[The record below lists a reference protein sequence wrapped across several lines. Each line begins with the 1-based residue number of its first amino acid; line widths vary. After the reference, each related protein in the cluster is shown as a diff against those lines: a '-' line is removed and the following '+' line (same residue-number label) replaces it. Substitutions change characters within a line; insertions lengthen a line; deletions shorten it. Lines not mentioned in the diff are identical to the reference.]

1 MPTSALLLAL
11 TAAFVHALWNV
22 LLARARDP
30 RAAAAVALLV
40 AEVAFAVPAVLTWRV
55 DRAVWPYVVASGALQ
70 LLYFTLLATAYRVAP
85 LSVVY
90 PVSRGVAPVLVLA
103 LGVVVLG
110 HTTSAGQVVG
120 VLLVAAGILLVR
132 GLGPSVGRG
141 AAFGLAIACVI
152 ATYTLVDK
160 RGVSHAGA
168 LPYLE
173 VSMLM
178 PAILYAGACVRSSGT
193 RALRA
198 ELHLSSLVAGLATFG
213 AYCLVLLALQRAA
226 AAPVAAVRETSVVL
240 TALLAG
246 RFLAEPVG
254 GRRVA
259 GAAVVAGGIALLS
272 LT

>member
-11 TAAFVHALWNV
+11 TAALVHALWNV
-22 LLARARDP
+22 LLARSRDP
-30 RAAAAVALLV
+30 QAATAVALLT
-40 AEVAFAVPAVLTWRV
+40 AEVVFALPAWAAWRMEH
-55 DRAVWPYVVASGALQ
+55 AVWPFLIASGLLQ
-70 LLYFTLLATAYRVAP
+70 LLYFALLVTAYRIAP

-103 LGVVVLG
+103 IGVAALG
-110 HTTSAGQVVG
+110 HATSAGQVLG
-120 VLLVAAGILLVR
+120 VLLVGTGVLLVR
-132 GLGPSVGRG
+132 GLRPTAGRG
-141 AAFGLAIACVI
+141 VAFGVVIACVI

-160 RGVSHAGA
+160 RGVTYAGA

-173 VSMLM
+173 VSMLG
-178 PAILYAGACVRSSGT
+178 PALVYATFVAHARGRN
-193 RALRA
+193 ALRS
-198 ELHLSSLVAGLATFG
+198 ELRVSTFVAGIATFG

-226 AAPVAAVRETSVVL
+226 AAPVAAVRETSVVV

-246 RFLAEPVG
+246 RYLAEPVG
-254 GRRVA
+254 RARLA

>member
-30 RAAAAVALLV
+30 QAATAVALLV
-40 AEVAFAVPAVLTWRV
+40 AEAVFAVPAWAAWRMEH
-55 DRAVWPYVVASGALQ
+55 AVWPFLVASGLLQ
-70 LLYFTLLATAYRVAP
+70 LVYFALLVTAYRVAP

-90 PVSRGVAPVLVLA
+90 PISRGVAPVLVLVIGVAA
-103 LGVVVLG
+103 LG
-110 HTTSAGQVVG
+110 HATSVGQVLG
-120 VLLVAAGILLVR
+120 VLLVGAGVLLVR
-132 GLGPSVGRG
+132 GLRPSVGRG
-141 AAFGLAIACVI
+141 VAFGLVIACVI

-160 RGVSHAGA
+160 RGVTHAGA

-173 VSMLM
+173 ISMLG
-178 PAILYAGACVRSSGT
+178 PAFAYAVFVARVRGGH
-193 RALRA
+193 ALRS
-198 ELHLSSLVAGLATFG
+198 ELRLSTFVAGIATFG

-226 AAPVAAVRETSVVL
+226 AAPVAAVRETSVVV

-246 RFLAEPVG
+246 RYLAEPVG
-254 GRRVA
+254 WARVA